1 MVAAWSN
8 VVEQRVQP
16 PAPGHSPL
24 ETMTQQDYSN
34 DLVFRS
40 GGEEYARIYGNG
52 PWKSVAPSTE
62 LEVASNDG
70 FKVGG
75 NMPPANITF
84 NIGKPLEEIARFTEE
99 GFYYKG
105 EFIDDAGLVYQKMH
119 LVLNKMRDESW
130 MGLCARLLQAVD
142 AGNKDAEELVLCQ
155 IRVALKE

>member
-16 PAPGHSPL
+16 PAPGHSSM

>member
-1 MVAAWSN
+1 
-8 VVEQRVQP
+8 
-16 PAPGHSPL
+16 
-24 ETMTQQDYSN
+24 MTQQDYSN

-52 PWKSVAPSTE
+52 PSKSVAPSTE

-105 EFIDDAGLVYQKMH
+105 EFIDDAGEVH
-119 LVLNKMRDESW
+119 
-130 MGLCARLLQAVD
+130 RLLKEVLGQM
-142 AGNKDAEELVLCQ
+142 KAE
-155 IRVALKE
+155 

>member
-1 MVAAWSN
+1 
-8 VVEQRVQP
+8 
-16 PAPGHSPL
+16 
-24 ETMTQQDYSN
+24 MTQQDYSN

-142 AGNKDAEELVLCQ
+142 AGNKDAEEMVLCQ